1 MAIAA
6 WAASTA
12 FSVGDI
18 RRPSTDQGTGLFFR
32 CTTAGTS
39 AATEPGVNA
48 DSAIPIWP
56 KNAGDTVTDG
66 TCVWTA
72 ISATY
77 GDLAISNPSAII
89 ELFQLRLN
97 SALHGSNDIYYFH
110 AGTNEFAESNIV
122 FDSKT
127 YSRVPIKAD
136 GFEYTNT
143 GTLPRPTLTVSNLSS
158 TITALLLLVNA
169 TTAGNDLGGA
179 EVRRIRTLA
188 KYLDSENFGEP
199 KNAVTQGNDSLIT
212 QGDDS
217 LEFNVFV
224 ENATADPNARFP
236 DERWFIDRKSS
247 ETRDSVTFELASKFD
262 LAGQKIPRR
271 QIVSNLCQWK
281 YRGDGGEC
289 PYDPDIWPGKTID
302 GVNYRRF
309 NAKNEPVTTDAED
322 VCGKLVSSCK
332 CRFGDNNELPFG
344 SFPGAGLTK

>member
-48 DSAIPIWP
+48 DSTIPNWP

-89 ELFQLRLN
+89 ELFQLRLD

-110 AGTNEFAESNIV
+110 AGTNEFGESNIV

-127 YSRVPIKAD
+127 CSRVPIKAD

-188 KYLDSENFGEP
+188 KYLDSDNFGSN
-199 KNAVTQGNDSLIT
+199 KQATTQGGDSLVTQDS
-212 QGDDS
+212 DS
-217 LEFNVFV
+217 LEFNVV
-224 ENATADPNARFP
+224 ETNATADPNARFP

-271 QIVSNLCQWK
+271 QIIANICQWK
-281 YRGDGGEC
+281 YRSPEC
-289 PYDPDIWPGKTID
+289 SYAGTDYYD
-302 GVNYRRF
+302 VNG
-309 NAKNEPVTTDAED
+309 NEVSTEAQD
-322 VCGKLVSSCK
+322 VCGKRVASCK
-332 CRFGDNNELPFG
+332 LRFGENAELPFG